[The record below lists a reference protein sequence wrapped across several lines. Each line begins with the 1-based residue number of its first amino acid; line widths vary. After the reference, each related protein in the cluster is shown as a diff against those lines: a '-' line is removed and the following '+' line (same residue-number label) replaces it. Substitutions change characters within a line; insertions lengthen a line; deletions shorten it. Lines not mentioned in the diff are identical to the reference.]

1 MEIKPK
7 KYHRKSMRLQGY
19 DYTFPGAYFVTMVT
33 QLREC
38 LFGKVVDSEMQV
50 NQFGLIVEHA
60 WMDLPS
66 HYPQVTLEAFVVMPN
81 HVHGIV
87 VINECRGGS
96 QTRPYR
102 MIQHGLPEIVRA
114 FKSFSAMRI
123 NQLQKRD
130 RVAVWQRSFYDH
142 IIRNEQD
149 FRNIWEYIHN
159 NPQKWQD
166 DEFH

>member
-1 MEIKPK
+1 
-7 KYHRKSMRLQGY
+7 MRLQGY

-38 LFGKVVDSEMQV
+38 LFGEVVDSEMQV
-50 NQFGLIVEHA
+50 NQFGIIVDQA

-66 HYPQVTLEAFVVMPN
+66 HYPQVTLEVFVVMPN

-149 FRNIWEYIHN
+149 FRNNWEYIHN

>member
-1 MEIKPK
+1 
-7 KYHRKSMRLQGY
+7 
-19 DYTFPGAYFVTMVT
+19 MVT

-38 LFGKVVDSEMQV
+38 LFGEVVDSEMQL
-50 NQFGLIVEHA
+50 NQFGIIVERA

-96 QTRPYR
+96 HTRPYR

-123 NQLQKRD
+123 NQLQERD